1 MILGRKLNK
10 QNWMNRLLKR
20 KTDIEKESSDDNI
33 LIISNDYDRS
43 VFSGLLLGATS
54 TSRKVLF
61 VSNSDF
67 SPEVDTLKHMVL
79 KVDLN
84 DIDFN
89 RYNFDDLSQINISQ
103 VFEKA
108 LNKYDIS
115 ANEFLHHNFI
125 WVYNSRKFNKIKM
138 MDTFYADIIIK
149 LHQEFNKVN
158 NGKVAIALNDWN
170 FNEELKL
177 TKYLIELMKNKDKN
191 YSKVIASMVSSI
203 NSNENYLDK
212 LMFAEQFKLIKID
225 GKISKSEYSKYLQN
239 TPEQIDNIDLTVQSL
254 KDGEFLLINKTKKED
269 EPQVLKNINYKEV
282 LWVL

>member
-1 MILGRKLNK
+1 MILGRKPNK

-33 LIISNDYDRS
+33 LIISNDYDSS

-67 SPEVDTLKHMVL
+67 SPEVDTLKHRVL

-89 RYNFDDLSQINISQ
+89 RYNFDDLSNININQ

-115 ANEFLHHNFI
+115 SNEFLHHDFI
-125 WVYNSRKFNKIKM
+125 WVYNSRKFNKVKM
-138 MDTFYADIIIK
+138 METFYADIIIK

-191 YSKVIASMVSSI
+191 HSKVIASMVSSI

-239 TPEQIDNIDLTVQSL
+239 TPEQIDNIDITVQSL
-254 KDGEFLLINKTKKED
+254 KEGEFLLINKTKKED
-269 EPQVLKNINYKEV
+269 EPQVLKNLNYKEV
-282 LWVL
+282 L